1 MVLCWPRAEDAVRK
15 NDTTDNKVLGQA
27 YEAQAGRMVLAPPL
41 SHPSLC
47 LGGRALAPWLK
58 EAQWVLIK
66 SHGWR
71 RGLRTGWTQ
80 MTMWCLSQY
89 SSFPQSTRA
98 HPSRFALRSYF
109 CSQLALSPS
118 PPALSLTRASSEMT
132 TWPRLAS
139 DPRETP
145 SRKQTLTTA
154 GLLHPA
160 TPDAS
165 CTSELSSFI
174 PQVTS
179 FKLI

>member
-1 MVLCWPRAEDAVRK
+1 MGKEPGIWRPCQLPGRWWPESGQRHGHHLQAPLNNPLLCIIAWGSSRK
-15 NDTTDNKVLGQA
+15 A
-27 YEAQAGRMVLAPPL
+27 AA
-41 SHPSLC
+41 S
-47 LGGRALAPWLK
+47 PWGLF
-58 EAQWVLIK
+58 LL
-66 SHGWR
+66 
-71 RGLRTGWTQ
+71 LRTGWTQ